1 MGRCLTAAG
10 IDADPDQLGYPPHLT
25 LAVYPDG
32 ACIDE
37 LQVALEQL
45 AAHWRAL
52 PVALSGFGIFPGP
65 SSVLWAAPVVT
76 PEMLARH
83 AALHAAVPEVEVHAH
98 YQPGAWVPH
107 VTLAGALRDPGRAL
121 AVLVPHWR
129 PINGVLNRF
138 DLVRFPPVEVLQSHA
153 MLA

>member
-1 MGRCLTAAG
+1 MGRCLVAAG
-10 IDADPDQLGYPPHLT
+10 IDADPDQLDNPPPLT

-32 ACIDE
+32 ARTDE
-37 LQVALEQL
+37 LRAALERL
-45 AAHWRAL
+45 AWHWRAL
-52 PVALSGFGIFPGP
+52 PVALSGLGIFPGP

-83 AALHAAVPEVEVHAH
+83 AALHAAVSGFQVHAH

-107 VTLAGALRDPGRAL
+107 VTLAGALPDPGRAL
-121 AVLVPHWR
+121 TVLVPHWR
-129 PINGVLNRF
+129 PITGVLNQL